1 MFLDHIGH
9 DFIFDSKKTDHLMGI
24 LENEILSFELKF

>member
-9 DFIFDSKKTDHLMGI
+9 DFIFASRKSDHLMGI
-24 LENEILSFELKF
+24 LENEILSFELEL